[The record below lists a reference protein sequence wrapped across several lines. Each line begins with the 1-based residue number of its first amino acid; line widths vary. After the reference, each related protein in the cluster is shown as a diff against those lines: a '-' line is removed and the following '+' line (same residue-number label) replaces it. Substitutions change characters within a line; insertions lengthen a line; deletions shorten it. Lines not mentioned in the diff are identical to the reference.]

1 MIVNVCNIY
10 VGNSTIH
17 RNYKIKELCKC
28 ASDIEDTLNE
38 VAPWSNLVF
47 NPGKARIMIISSHQ
61 MSHYHHI
68 SNTVKIKSEIKFE
81 LHSHVNLNI
90 KKSEWK
96 YYYNDAQDVF

>member
-1 MIVNVCNIY
+1 
-10 VGNSTIH
+10 
-17 RNYKIKELCKC
+17 
-28 ASDIEDTLNE
+28 
-38 VAPWSNLVF
+38 
-47 NPGKARIMIISSHQ
+47 

-68 SNTVKIKSEIKFE
+68 SNTVKIKSEIKFDIKFE